1 MDKQKSSERTIARLL
16 IAIVGMFAFGFAM
29 VPLYDAICDV
39 TGLNGKTG
47 GKYVAN
53 EHTEVKKDR
62 LVSVQFLTNNNGSMP
77 WEFRP
82 VKRVVRVHP
91 GEINSVSFYARNPA
105 GREMTA
111 QAIPSVSPGYAA
123 QYLHKTECF
132 CFAQQRLAG
141 GESVDMP
148 LQFVIDSEIPD
159 DITTLTLSYTLFD
172 VSKNVENELA
182 SR

>member
-1 MDKQKSSERTIARLL
+1 LDKKKSSERRIARLL
-16 IAIVGMFAFGFAM
+16 VATVGMFAFGFAM

-47 GKYVAN
+47 GKYVAG
-53 EHTEVKKDR
+53 ERTEVKKDR

-91 GEINSVSFYARNPA
+91 GEINSVSFFARNPV

-123 QYLHKTECF
+123 RYLHKTECF

-148 LQFVIDSEIPD
+148 LRFIIDSEIPD

>member
-1 MDKQKSSERTIARLL
+1 
-16 IAIVGMFAFGFAM
+16 MFAFGFVM

-47 GKYVAN
+47 GKYVAG
-53 EHTEVKKDR
+53 ESTAVKKDR

-82 VKRVVRVHP
+82 EQRVVRVHP

-123 QYLHKTECF
+123 RYLHKTECF

-148 LQFVIDSEIPD
+148 LRFIIDSEIPD